1 MGAQAPGLPGIGR
14 QGQLG
19 EESGSLAPGLL
30 LLLVHSRLSLL
41 ICSSTLSRQTDEAGV
56 MCMTAS
62 CQFTLHLSTHSLA
75 VSEKWQCPLISI
87 ARCGTQMYLAPGSYL
102 SHGAARVR
110 FLSLHAPSGP
120 TLARALHPLDK
131 SQGLSSLVL
140 VSPINSF
147 IFLMFVLSPLL
158 LPEHLLIPV
167 VSDLQSLLFVQ
178 SAQARERKGVS

>member
-1 MGAQAPGLPGIGR
+1 
-14 QGQLG
+14 
-19 EESGSLAPGLL
+19 
-30 LLLVHSRLSLL
+30 
-41 ICSSTLSRQTDEAGV
+41 
-56 MCMTAS
+56 
-62 CQFTLHLSTHSLA
+62 
-75 VSEKWQCPLISI
+75 
-87 ARCGTQMYLAPGSYL
+87 MYQAPGSYL

-120 TLARALHPLDK
+120 TLARALHPLDEL
-131 SQGLSSLVL
+131 QGLSSLVL

-178 SAQARERKGVS
+178 SAQATERKGVS